1 MFPRGGIYI
10 VAINNQMSHA
20 VAPALHARGRERLAN
35 EADGGM
41 QRDAGL
47 IGRTLTAAE
56 DAIDAAVPEL
66 PARPSLR

>member
-1 MFPRGGIYI
+1 
-10 VAINNQMSHA
+10 MSHA

-47 IGRTLTAAE
+47 IGRTPTAAE